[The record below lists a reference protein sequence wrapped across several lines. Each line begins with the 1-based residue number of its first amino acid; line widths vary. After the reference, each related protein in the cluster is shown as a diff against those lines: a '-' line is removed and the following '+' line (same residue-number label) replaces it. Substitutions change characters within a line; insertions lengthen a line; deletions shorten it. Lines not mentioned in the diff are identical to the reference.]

1 MRCINLGLRI
11 SLALSDPTASPPSLP
26 PTSLDVSNYTPPDL
40 TWIDSILSSSDA
52 TLSSA
57 EIDHLQ
63 NNFAGTAHPPA
74 YTPERSSIDSSTRE
88 ALPAFACNCVQKL
101 TEQLANFKALSR
113 SSHLVR
119 PDFVLT
125 VARDALSGWQGYL
138 SCRSCHV
145 TNDKDVLVLL
155 VMALRALLNLIK
167 EAAHQ
172 SLPIEAE
179 DKPAVQDLSP
189 QTHPDNSFLGTY
201 LLAFEERRLV
211 VDLLLQRTL
220 KNLNHT
226 TEQLRKKSLQMAG
239 TRSKAGSMSSQSSR
253 SQSSIP
259 TPSTSTNLFV
269 AMEDPADTTWAVIS
283 TFLLIASHWMSTIIF
298 CRSHCRV
305 QWSLSRLLWRRHESR
320 RIMIHVM
327 RE

>member
-1 MRCINLGLRI
+1 M
-11 SLALSDPTASPPSLP
+11 SDHTASPPSLP
-26 PTSLDVSNYTPPDL
+26 STSLDLSSYTPPDL

-52 TLSSA
+52 TLPSS
-57 EIDHLQ
+57 EIDQLQ
-63 NNFAGTAHPPA
+63 SNIPGTSSSVSG
-74 YTPERSSIDSSTRE
+74 YTPQRSSIDSLNRE
-88 ALPAFACNCVQKL
+88 GLSHFACNCVQKL
-101 TEQLANFKALSR
+101 TEQLANFKALTR

-172 SLPIEAE
+172 SLPTEAE
-179 DKPAVQDLSP
+179 DKPAVQDLSSP
-189 QTHPDNSFLGTY
+189 QTNTDNSFLGTY
-201 LLAFEERRLV
+201 RLACEERRLV

-239 TRSKAGSMSSQSSR
+239 NRSKAGSMSSQSSR
-253 SQSSIP
+253 SQSSIS
-259 TPSTSTNLFV
+259 TPSTSANLFL
-269 AMEDPADTTWAVIS
+269 ALEDPTDTSDLNFSVDSITLDEHDNYLQESLQSSMVTIEALMAKARIPPANYDPCDAQMIIS
-283 TFLLIASHWMSTIIF
+283 
-298 CRSHCRV
+298 
-305 QWSLSRLLWRRHESR
+305 
-320 RIMIHVM
+320 
-327 RE
+327 

>member
-1 MRCINLGLRI
+1 M
-11 SLALSDPTASPPSLP
+11 SDPTAAPPSLP
-26 PTSLDVSNYTPPDL
+26 SKSLDLSNYTPPDL

-52 TLSSA
+52 TLSSS

-63 NNFAGTAHPPA
+63 RNITSTANCPSA
-74 YTPERSSIDSSTRE
+74 YTPARSSIDSLNRE
-88 ALPAFACNCVQKL
+88 GLPHFACNCVQKL

-125 VARDALSGWQGYL
+125 VARDALSGWQCYL

-172 SLPIEAE
+172 SIPTEAE
-179 DKPAVQDLSP
+179 DKPAVQDPSSP
-189 QTHPDNSFLGTY
+189 QANPDNSFLGTY
-201 LLAFEERRLV
+201 RLACEERRLV

-239 TRSKAGSMSSQSSR
+239 SRSKAGSMSSQSSR
-253 SQSSIP
+253 SQSSIS
-259 TPSTSTNLFV
+259 TPSTSTNLFL
-269 AMEDPADTTWAVIS
+269 ALEDPADTNDLNFSVDSITPDEHDNYLQESLQSSMVTIEALMAKARIPPSYDPCDAQMIIS
-283 TFLLIASHWMSTIIF
+283 
-298 CRSHCRV
+298 
-305 QWSLSRLLWRRHESR
+305 
-320 RIMIHVM
+320 
-327 RE
+327 

>member
-1 MRCINLGLRI
+1 M
-11 SLALSDPTASPPSLP
+11 SDHTASPPSLP
-26 PTSLDVSNYTPPDL
+26 STSLDLSSYTPPDL

-52 TLSSA
+52 TLPSP
-57 EIDHLQ
+57 EIDQLQ
-63 NNFAGTAHPPA
+63 SNIPGTSSSVSG
-74 YTPERSSIDSSTRE
+74 YTPQRSSIDSLNRE
-88 ALPAFACNCVQKL
+88 GLSHFACNCVQKL
-101 TEQLANFKALSR
+101 TEQLANFKALTR

-172 SLPIEAE
+172 SLPTEAE
-179 DKPAVQDLSP
+179 DKPAVQDLSSP
-189 QTHPDNSFLGTY
+189 QTNTDNSFLGTY
-201 LLAFEERRLV
+201 RLACEERRLV

-239 TRSKAGSMSSQSSR
+239 NRSKAGSMSSQSSR
-253 SQSSIP
+253 SQSSIS
-259 TPSTSTNLFV
+259 TPSTSANLFL
-269 AMEDPADTTWAVIS
+269 ALEDPTDTSDLNFSVDSITLDEHDNYLQESLQSSMVTIEALMAKARIPPANYDPCDAQMIIS
-283 TFLLIASHWMSTIIF
+283 
-298 CRSHCRV
+298 
-305 QWSLSRLLWRRHESR
+305 
-320 RIMIHVM
+320 
-327 RE
+327 

>member
-1 MRCINLGLRI
+1 M
-11 SLALSDPTASPPSLP
+11 SDPTASPPSLP
-26 PTSLDVSNYTPPDL
+26 STSLDLSSYTPPDL

-52 TLSSA
+52 TLPSS
-57 EIDHLQ
+57 EIDQLQ
-63 NNFAGTAHPPA
+63 SNIPGTSSSVSG
-74 YTPERSSIDSSTRE
+74 YTPQRSSIDSLNRE
-88 ALPAFACNCVQKL
+88 GLSHFACNCVQKL
-101 TEQLANFKALSR
+101 TEQLANFKALTR

-172 SLPIEAE
+172 SLPTEAE
-179 DKPAVQDLSP
+179 DKPAVQDLSSP
-189 QTHPDNSFLGTY
+189 QTNTDNSFLGTY
-201 LLAFEERRLV
+201 RLACEERRLV

-239 TRSKAGSMSSQSSR
+239 NRSKAGSMSSQSSR
-253 SQSSIP
+253 SQSSIS
-259 TPSTSTNLFV
+259 TPSTSANLFL
-269 AMEDPADTTWAVIS
+269 ALEDPTDTSDLNFSVDSITLDEHDNYLQESLQSSMVTIEALMAKARIPPANYDPCDAQMIIS
-283 TFLLIASHWMSTIIF
+283 
-298 CRSHCRV
+298 
-305 QWSLSRLLWRRHESR
+305 
-320 RIMIHVM
+320 
-327 RE
+327 